1 MADRVLAGNHGGVS
15 FSAAADEL
23 YGVSPAEFTATRKRL
38 ADGLPRDEARRL
50 TAMRRPTV
58 SAWAVNLL
66 VRDGVTGRLLELGQW
81 MRAAWESGEDV
92 GALEGER
99 GPLVEELVDR
109 ARELA
114 AEAGRPLSDAFASEV
129 EDTLRAAIAD
139 PS

>member
-1 MADRVLAGNHGGVS
+1 MADRVPAGNHCGVS

-23 YGVSPAEFTATRKRL
+23 YGVSPADFTATRRRL

-50 TAMRRPTV
+50 SAMRRPTV

-66 VRDGVTGRLLELGQW
+66 VRDGGTGRLLELGQR

-99 GPLVEELVDR
+99 TALVEELVGR
-109 ARELA
+109 ARALA
-114 AEAGRPLSDAFASEV
+114 ADA
-129 EDTLRAAIAD
+129 
-139 PS
+139 